1 MGDRCGGRMRRDI
14 RTRLKD
20 DVASTRVTV
29 AAAAGVIASVVT
41 FLVYRAS
48 WVPTVGW
55 IVGAAIYLSWTWA
68 VVRQLDSGQTE
79 RHATR
84 EDTSRPVSDL
94 VLLVASVASLVAV
107 GLVLVQGRSVGAATH
122 NVGAG
127 LAVLSVTASWLVVHT
142 VYALHYARLYYAG
155 PRGGIDFATD
165 VPPSYRDFAYVAF
178 TIGMTYQV
186 SDTTLRTPEI
196 RAAALRHG
204 LLSFLLGAVIIG
216 TTVTLVASLG
226 R

>member
-1 MGDRCGGRMRRDI
+1 MTRDV
-14 RTRLKD
+14 RTRQMD
-20 DVASTRVTV
+20 AAAMTRLMV
-29 AAAAGVIASVVT
+29 AAAAGVVASVVT
-41 FLVYRAS
+41 SLVSRGD

-68 VVRQLDSGQTE
+68 VVRQMDSGQTA

-94 VLLVASVASLVAV
+94 LLLVASVASLLAV
-107 GLVLVQGRSVGAATH
+107 GLVLVQGGSVGAATH

-142 VYALHYARLYYAG
+142 VYALHYARLYYTG
-155 PRGGIDFATD
+155 PEGGIDFATG

-196 RAAALRHG
+196 RGAALRHA
-204 LLSFLLGAVIIG
+204 LLSFLLGAVILG
-216 TTVTLVASLG
+216 TTVNLVASLG

>member
-1 MGDRCGGRMRRDI
+1 M
-14 RTRLKD
+14 
-20 DVASTRVTV
+20 ASTRLTV
-29 AAAAGVIASVVT
+29 AAAAGVVASAVA
-41 FLVYRAS
+41 FLVFRAS
-48 WVPTVGW
+48 WMPTVGW
-55 IVGAAIYLSWTWA
+55 IVGAAIYLIWTWA
-68 VVRQLDSGQTE
+68 VVRPMDAGQTA

-84 EDTSRPVSDL
+84 EDTARPVSDL
-94 VLLVASVASLVAV
+94 LLLVASVASLVAV

-122 NVGAG
+122 NVSAA

-142 VYALHYARLYYAG
+142 VYALHYARLYYMD
-155 PRGGIDFATD
+155 PQGGIDFAMD

-186 SDTTLRTPEI
+186 SDTSLRTPEI

-204 LLSFLLGAVIIG
+204 LLSFLLGAVILG
-216 TTVTLVASLG
+216 TTVNLVASLG